1 MDRKYELLETGDCEL
16 FRIRALRDF
25 GNVKAGDIG
34 GLVESD
40 MQLSHD
46 GNCWIY
52 DGAEVSEDAEVRE
65 DAVVCG
71 AAVVHGHAVVC
82 GNAVVHGRARVYGNA
97 VVYEDAEVCEDA
109 RVYGH
114 AEVCVAAE
122 VHGHAVVCGN
132 AKVYGDAKVHGNSKV
147 CGNAIINCG
156 EVGEKANIVFPME
169 KIDFDFSILPDN
181 VQSIKIDG
189 KSYEKRLTWVEV

>member
-1 MDRKYELLETGDCEL
+1 
-16 FRIRALRDF
+16 
-25 GNVKAGDIG
+25 
-34 GLVESD
+34 
-40 MQLSHD
+40 
-46 GNCWIY
+46 
-52 DGAEVSEDAEVRE
+52 
-65 DAVVCG
+65 
-71 AAVVHGHAVVC
+71 
-82 GNAVVHGRARVYGNA
+82 
-97 VVYEDAEVCEDA
+97 
-109 RVYGH
+109 
-114 AEVCVAAE
+114 
-122 VHGHAVVCGN
+122 VVCGN